1 MLKKIHQS
9 GKIQSVLLV
18 ESDEFLA
25 DIYAKN
31 IEMEGFRVVKAVNGE
46 RALAQLKNKE
56 IDLILLSATLPG
68 MNGFEVLAELKN
80 DKKTAFIPVILLS
93 KLGAKEDVEKSRELG
108 AEAYIIKSHFR
119 PSEIVDK
126 IKKILFKRI
135 RIWYN
140 VSNYEKQLSEGGE
153 FMNRKGFTLI
163 ELLVVI
169 AIIGLL
175 STLSVVALGSAR
187 QKSRDSKRLSDLK
200 QVQTAL
206 ELYYTDNNTYPTTT
220 VTLGTTDAK
229 CLGTNGFH
237 ATGGCSGTT
246 YMGLVPTEPTPGGTG
261 YTYTGASTTFSITA
275 TLESAVNDLRAGGI
289 IATQNGIVNASST

>member
-135 RIWYN
+135 
-140 VSNYEKQLSEGGE
+140 
-153 FMNRKGFTLI
+153 
-163 ELLVVI
+163 
-169 AIIGLL
+169 
-175 STLSVVALGSAR
+175 
-187 QKSRDSKRLSDLK
+187 
-200 QVQTAL
+200 
-206 ELYYTDNNTYPTTT
+206 
-220 VTLGTTDAK
+220 
-229 CLGTNGFH
+229 
-237 ATGGCSGTT
+237 
-246 YMGLVPTEPTPGGTG
+246 
-261 YTYTGASTTFSITA
+261 
-275 TLESAVNDLRAGGI
+275 
-289 IATQNGIVNASST
+289 